1 MNLLYKILIALVI
14 IFAISTGILSS
25 FVKDLKV
32 EKETYESNSSALL
45 SDIKRMQI
53 DSTTNAVDVK
63 VLKLTLDEFKQH
75 RVKDAE
81 EISKLKVKLKDLQVV
96 AKHNME
102 VDAKIDAVIRDT
114 LVLRDTLLQKMQSV
128 HMVTPYIQIS
138 GIIEDDRLSGN
149 IHLPVNIHQSVWIEY
164 KHRFLWFRWGTKT
177 IHQTIM
183 TDNPHV
189 KINYSEV
196 IQLRK

>member
-1 MNLLYKILIALVI
+1 MNLLYKISIALVI
-14 IFAISTGILSS
+14 ILALSTGILFS
-25 FVKDLKV
+25 FVKSLKM
-32 EKETYESNSSALL
+32 EKETYESNSNALL
-45 SDIKRMQI
+45 SDIKRLQI
-53 DSTTNAVDVK
+53 DSTKNAVDVK
-63 VLKLTLDEFKQH
+63 VLNLTLDEFKQY
-75 RVKDAE
+75 RAKDAE
-81 EISKLKVKLKDLQVV
+81 EINKLKVKLKDLQAV
-96 AKHNME
+96 AKHNVE

-128 HMVTPYIQIS
+128 HMATPYILIN

-149 IHLPVNIHQSVWIEY
+149 IYLPVNIHQSVWVEY
-164 KHRFLWFRWGTKT
+164 KHRFLWFKWGTKT

-196 IQLRK
+196 IQFRK

>member
-14 IFAISTGILSS
+14 IFAISTGILFS

-32 EKETYESNSSALL
+32 EKETYESNSNALL

-53 DSTTNAVDVK
+53 DSTTNAIDVK

-81 EISKLKVKLKDLQVV
+81 EISKLKVKLRALQAV

-149 IHLPVNIHQSVWIEY
+149 IYLPVNIHQSVWIEY
-164 KHRFLWFRWGTKT
+164 KYRFLWFRWGTKT